1 MRKVLFIFGE
11 LNDFDVDWMIGTG
24 RKEQVAKGSLL
35 IQEGKPVSALYIVL
49 DGEFKVSVSRLQN
62 AEIAR
67 LGAGEIVGEMSFVE
81 ARPPSATV
89 TALESS
95 VVLAIPRTKLA
106 AKLKQDMAFAARFYR
121 ALAVFLSYRLRRTV
135 SQLGY
140 GKPRPHEEEE
150 TSPDELD
157 ANVLDNVH
165 LAGARF
171 DRMVKRLMAA

>member
-11 LNDFDVDWMIGTG
+11 LNDFDIDWMIATG
-24 RKEQVAKGSLL
+24 RKEQVPSGGVL

-49 DGEFKVSVSRLQN
+49 DGAFKVTVAKLRN

-89 TALESS
+89 TATESS
-95 VVLAIPRTKLA
+95 VLLSIPRTKLA
-106 AKLKQDMAFAARFYR
+106 AKLKQDTGFAARFYR
-121 ALAVFLSYRLRRTV
+121 ALAVFLSNRLRKTV

-140 GKPRPHEEEE
+140 GKARPEDEEEG
-150 TSPDELD
+150 TPDELD
-157 ANVLDNVH
+157 TNVLDNVH

-171 DRMVKRLMAA
+171 DRMVKRVMGS